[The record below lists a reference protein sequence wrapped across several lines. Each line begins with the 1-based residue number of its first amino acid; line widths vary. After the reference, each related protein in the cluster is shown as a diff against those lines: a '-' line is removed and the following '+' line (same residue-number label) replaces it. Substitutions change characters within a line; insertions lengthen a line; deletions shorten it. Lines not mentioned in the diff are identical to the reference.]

1 MDQSKNAK
9 AMRMLKTAKG
19 QTEAAIKM
27 IENDKYC
34 IDISNQVMASIALL
48 KKANTMILKNHME
61 TCVKSAAMSKDEE
74 EIDQKFKEIE
84 NVITYLNKNL

>member
-1 MDQSKNAK
+1 
-9 AMRMLKTAKG
+9 
-19 QTEAAIKM
+19 
-27 IENDKYC
+27 
-34 IDISNQVMASIALL
+34 
-48 KKANTMILKNHME
+48 MILKNHME